1 MNSTIVVRTTVLFG
15 VSLLFASWALP
26 ASAEPITDLTV
37 LVGDGFELQR
47 GPSWLTAE
55 DLARLAAQDD
65 NGLHLGWFKP
75 KLRDRH
81 TGTGALSGPDFPT
94 LPPVGWYPE
103 PGAWLPPVSGL
114 PGLPG
119 FPGDPLV
126 LPPGGLQAQTAPAV
140 VTPEPGSLLLLGSG
154 LIVLARRLR
163 RRNR

>member
-1 MNSTIVVRTTVLFG
+1 MVRTTVLFG

-65 NGLHLGWFKP
+65 NGLHLGWFKS
-75 KLRDRH
+75 KLRDRNH
-81 TGTGALSGPDFPT
+81 NGFGALPDLVST
-94 LPPVGWYPE
+94 IVPPAGWYPE
-103 PGAWLPPVSGL
+103 PGAWFPPASGL
-114 PGLPG
+114 PGMPG
-119 FPGDPLV
+119 LPGDPLE

-140 VTPEPGSLLLLGSG
+140 VTPEPGSLILLGSG